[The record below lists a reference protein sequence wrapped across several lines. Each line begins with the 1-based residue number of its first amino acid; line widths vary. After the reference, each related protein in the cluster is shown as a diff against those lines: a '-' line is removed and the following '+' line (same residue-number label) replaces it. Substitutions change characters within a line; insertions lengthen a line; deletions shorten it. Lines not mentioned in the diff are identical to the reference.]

1 MNDDPPISSR
11 SRKRTLSRE
20 EKELWQE
27 VAKSAKPLRRKRA
40 VVAAE
45 TVVAE
50 EARPSP
56 SSRATKKVAREIA
69 AVPVAKPAQ
78 QPLVALDRRERSR
91 IAKGRRPIDG
101 RIDLHGMTQA
111 RAHRALTAFLHR
123 AQGDGAALVL
133 VITGKGQPSAT
144 GEERGVLRRQ
154 LPLWLALPE
163 LRNMVLGFETAHA
176 AHGGD
181 GAFYIRLRRMRDDL
195 L

>member
-1 MNDDPPISSR
+1 MSDDRPSPPR
-11 SRKRTLSRE
+11 SRKRMLSRE

-27 VAKSAKPLRRKRA
+27 VAKSAKPLRRRRS
-40 VVAAE
+40 VVAVE
-45 TVVAE
+45 VVVAE
-50 EARPSP
+50 DAALSP
-56 SSRATKKVAREIA
+56 SHPPVKKIVRKIAPPPVTK
-69 AVPVAKPAQ
+69 PTQ
-78 QPLVALDRRERSR
+78 QKLVSLDRRERSR
-91 IAKGRRPIDG
+91 IAKGRKQIDA

-123 AQGDGAALVL
+123 AHGDGAALVL

-163 LRNMVLGFETAHA
+163 LRNLVLGVDAAHA

-181 GAFYIRLRRMRDDL
+181 GAFYVRLRRLRGD
-195 L
+195 